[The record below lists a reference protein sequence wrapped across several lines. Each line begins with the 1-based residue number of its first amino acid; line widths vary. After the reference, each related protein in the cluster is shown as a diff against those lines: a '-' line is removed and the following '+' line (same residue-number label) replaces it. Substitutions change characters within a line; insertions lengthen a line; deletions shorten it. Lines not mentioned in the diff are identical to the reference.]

1 MSKPFCRKC
10 LLAETDLTGVYASVR
25 EMVAALPEWRK
36 TSEAEYNRRL
46 EICKSCDFLGEGTC
60 ENAVVM
66 WICVLQDR
74 KCTALMKITSGKG

>member
-46 EICKSCDFLGEGTC
+46 GICKSCDFLGEGTC
-60 ENAVVM
+60 E
-66 WICVLQDR
+66 
-74 KCTALMKITSGKG
+74 KCGCYVDLRAARSEMHCPHENHFW